1 MLTSYQHFHPLKIW
15 IRWERY

>member
-1 MLTSYQHFHPLKIW
+1 MLTSYKHFHPLKIW